1 MREEEMIDGFA
12 LSRGELAA
20 IAQIL
25 STERDHTSQLRDQEC
40 SQLLADKYTGSLV
53 SIIRTIAKGGS
64 DPLVILRGIV
74 DELRWVAF
82 DESILADDEE
92 PE

>member
-1 MREEEMIDGFA
+1 MMDGFA

-40 SQLLADKYTGSLV
+40 SQLLADRYTESFI
-53 SIIRTIAKGGS
+53 SIVRVLAKGGS
-64 DPLVILRGIV
+64 EPIDILRGIV
-74 DELRWVAF
+74 EELRWLAF
-82 DESILADDEE
+82 DQSILVENEE